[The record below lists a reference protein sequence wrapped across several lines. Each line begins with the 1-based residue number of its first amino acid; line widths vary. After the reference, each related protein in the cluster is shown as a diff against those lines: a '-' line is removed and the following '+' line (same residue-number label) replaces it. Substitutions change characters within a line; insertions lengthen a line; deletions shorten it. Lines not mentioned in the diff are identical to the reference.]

1 MVQPKILDTLPK
13 EMLLMIQERLEHE
26 SDIINFSNKTS
37 KKLRDILGGRQVFV
51 ATAKIGRERYEF
63 RMGLDDYEQ
72 ELSESSDE
80 QMRIR
85 HRRIAMMDST
95 YNKSHHRTMLLALI
109 RSFVDDELVREAID
123 AYKTHFPAVI
133 WSSLEKLLHA
143 AIEAGRMPVVQRLV
157 QLRADINETDFD
169 TCRDALD
176 VAMISD
182 QEEIALYL
190 LKKPVYIAPRHLERS
205 VEKRAPRLLKAMLS
219 KKRGMKPDLR
229 LLENLIGC
237 ASGVSFLDGEV
248 SDSDGELANYSDGES
263 KYDDSPSYYGDSP
276 SKFDNNIE
284 VLSLL
289 VEAGARLTK
298 AVDKQQ
304 DVVETALF
312 NGCTRNALFL
322 LERQIK
328 RGVTSPTCL
337 WRGIKQ
343 SMENGMPNFLH
354 FVKTIYPQHSQL
366 LFNEVS
372 YPRTLADVQFELL
385 ALSVQATELPDHEHL
400 TDYLLD
406 NGCIL
411 EEYHFF
417 SAIDAGNI
425 HVIDEGIRP
434 RFSINQPRELKRFS
448 HPLLLTSYFQL
459 TVKRL
464 FELEYDIPQG
474 QFRGLCRL
482 VFHGVDISS
491 AAETFRI
498 GISRARLGEPFW
510 FFLYGESNKTLLDLL
525 AEEHESGA
533 LPNRAMVTGV
543 GSSGDV
549 LLQFVTVIRL
559 ALGDSSD
566 VLDA

>member
-1 MVQPKILDTLPK
+1 MVQPNILDTLPK

-26 SDIINFSNKTS
+26 SDIINFSNKPS

-109 RSFVDDELVREAID
+109 KSFVDDELVREAID
-123 AYKTHFPAVI
+123 AYKTHFPA
-133 WSSLEKLLHA
+133 
-143 AIEAGRMPVVQRLV
+143 
-157 QLRADINETDFD
+157 LRADINETDFD

-205 VEKRAPRLLKAMLS
+205 VEKRAPRLLEAMLS

-237 ASGVSFLDGEV
+237 ASGVSFLNREV

-263 KYDDSPSYYGDSP
+263 EYDDSPSYYGDSP

-312 NGCTRNALFL
+312 NGCARNALFL

-343 SMENGMPNFLH
+343 SMENGMPNFLD

-425 HVIDEGIRP
+425 HVIDEGVRP
-434 RFSINQPRELKRFS
+434 RFSINQPKELKRFS

-464 FELEYDIPQG
+464 FELGYDIPHG

-510 FFLYGESNKTLLDLL
+510 FFLYGESNKTLLGLL
-525 AEEHESGA
+525 AEERESGA
-533 LPNRAMVTGV
+533 LPDRAMVTGV